1 MVPSTSIV
9 GESADACLVDDT
21 HSFLIDPC
29 LSIKA
34 KGVLALILA
43 APQKATSAESLSS
56 CSSDGLSGTRAA
68 LREAVRAGYLTRV
81 RMRNADGTLG
91 VSGYAITGSGQAAR
105 PVSRGTSPLGW
116 AYAIADPSMHHV
128 KIGCSSDPRARLR
141 GLQTGWPGLLEIL
154 WVAPGGGALEA
165 HLHEHFRDRRVR
177 GEWFDFA
184 GADAVALIAAAAGTY
199 TGPGGRL

>member
-43 APQKATSAESLSS
+43 APQKATSVESLSA

-68 LREAVRAGYLTRV
+68 LREAMRAGYLARFHT
-81 RMRNADGTLG
+81 RNADGTLG
-91 VSGYAITGSGQAAR
+91 AVSYTLTGSGQAAR
-105 PVSRGTSPLGW
+105 PVPHVASSPGW

-154 WVAPGGGALEA
+154 WVAPGGGALEV

-184 GADAVALIAAAAGTY
+184 GVDAVALIAAAAETY